1 MRRRQRGAG
10 QRDQTR
16 DPSRS
21 EEEKSKHPALPQ
33 RASPPLLPSDPR
45 LFISSFKNSHSEVKP
60 GWTQIWATHRPGSP
74 WMCACGWGWE
84 PSDTVTQGL
93 IKKELVPLP
102 EWGSFPR
109 VMLAGRAAHPLASD
123 HTPVQRK
130 WCPGPTFISAFLT
143 ICDPTL
149 PLIGVPYLL
158 LGMPL
163 VTCTRVLLAENVWEV
178 VKKIL
183 ETRSQQWPFLPRN
196 DDKQVRVRVS
206 NARDST

>member
-1 MRRRQRGAG
+1 M
-10 QRDQTR
+10 DPDLIHPQTR
-16 DPSRS
+16 LTMNVCMWLGVGAIRHRNTRS
-21 EEEKSKHPALPQ
+21 NKKGT
-33 RASPPLLPSDPR
+33 RPLAW
-45 LFISSFKNSHSEVKP
+45 EV
-60 GWTQIWATHRPGSP
+60 GTQ
-74 WMCACGWGWE
+74 
-84 PSDTVTQGL
+84 
-93 IKKELVPLP
+93 

-109 VMLAGRAAHPLASD
+109 VMLAGRAVHPLASD
-123 HTPVQRK
+123 HTPVRRK

-149 PLIGVPYLL
+149 PLIAVPYLL

-183 ETRSQQWPFLPRN
+183 ETGSQQRPFLPMN
-196 DDKQVRVRVS
+196 VDKQARVRVS